1 MLINLVVDI
10 YANALML
17 NYMPEF
23 LDHYQFIY
31 YLCIVGFSALLSAI
45 AIPSILHVARARH
58 LYDDIGH
65 FRKQHDHGIPRLG
78 GVAIFVSFTVTAL
91 VFSMIDK
98 TFPIGYLLTASIIL
112 FIMGLKDD
120 LSGVNSSTKFLVQFV
135 VALILVV
142 LGDIRLTS
150 MYGVFGIYEL
160 PFVLSSALSVIV
172 IIMIVNAFNL
182 IDGIDGLAGVTGIV
196 ANGIFATLFIYT
208 QQYELAVISL
218 ILVGAIIG
226 FLKFNL
232 TPAKIFMGDTG
243 SLFIGLISVVMA
255 VKLIELNKFETIG
268 IPHVASAP
276 ALTVAILIGPIFDT
290 IRVFFIRIMSG
301 ISPFTADRNHIHHR
315 ILRLGYTHL
324 QTTMILAGLNLV
336 SITLA
341 LVFAGIGNF
350 ALIAIIFAVS
360 MLFNWGIT
368 FLIRSQ
374 ERESVAFR
382 NLFV

>member
-31 YLCIVGFSALLSAI
+31 YVCIVGFAALLSAI

-78 GVAIFVSFTVTAL
+78 GVAIFVSFAVTTL

-160 PFVLSSALSVIV
+160 PFVLSSALTIIV

-196 ANGIFATLFIYT
+196 ANSIFTGLFIYT
-208 QQYELAVISL
+208 KQYELAVISL
-218 ILVGAIIG
+218 VLVGAILG
-226 FLKFNL
+226 FLKFNI

-255 VKLIELNKFETIG
+255 IQLIELNKFETIG
-268 IPHVASAP
+268 VPQIFSAP

-290 IRVFFIRIMSG
+290 IRVFFIRIMNG

-336 SITLA
+336 SIALA

-350 ALIAIIFAVS
+350 ALIAIIFGVS

-374 ERESVAFR
+374 DREVFAFR

>member
-10 YANALML
+10 YNALML
-17 NYMPEF
+17 NYLPEF

-31 YLCIVGFSALLSAI
+31 YISIVAFAALISVI
-45 AIPSILHVARARH
+45 AIPSILHIARARH

-65 FRKQHDHGIPRLG
+65 FGKQHDHGIPRLG
-78 GVAIFVSFTVTAL
+78 GVAIFVSFIVTTL
-91 VFSMIDK
+91 IFSVVDSS
-98 TFPIGYLLTASIIL
+98 FSIGYLLTASIIL

-150 MYGVFGIYEL
+150 MYGVFGIYDL
-160 PFVLSSALSVIV
+160 PFIISSALSILV
-172 IIMIVNAFNL
+172 IIMVVNAFNL
-182 IDGIDGLAGVTGIV
+182 IDGIDGLAGITGIV
-196 ANGIFATLFIYT
+196 ANCVFAAVFIYT
-208 QQYELAVISL
+208 HQYALAVISL
-218 ILVGAIIG
+218 TLIGAIIG
-226 FLKFNL
+226 FLKFNI

-243 SLFIGLISVVMA
+243 SLFIGLISVVLA
-255 VKLIELNKFETIG
+255 IKLIELNKFETAG
-268 IPHVASAP
+268 IPQIISAP

-290 IRVFFIRIMSG
+290 TRVFFIRVMSG
-301 ISPFTADRNHIHHR
+301 ISPFSADRNHIHHR

-324 QTTMILAGLNLV
+324 QTTMILAALNIV
-336 SITLA
+336 SIGLA
-341 LVFAGIGNF
+341 LVFAEIGNF
-350 ALIAIIFAVS
+350 ALIAIIFILS

-374 ERESVAFR
+374 DRESVALR
-382 NLFV
+382 NLFI

>member
-10 YANALML
+10 YANALIIK
-17 NYMPEF
+17 YMPLF
-23 LDHYQFIY
+23 FHNYHFVY
-31 YLCIVGFSALLSAI
+31 YLCIMGFSALLAAI

-78 GVAIFVSFTVTAL
+78 GVAIFLSFSITAL
-91 VFSMIDK
+91 IFSMIDQS
-98 TFPIGYLLTASIIL
+98 FPIGYLLTAGIIL

-135 VALILVV
+135 VALILVL

-160 PFVLSSALSVIV
+160 PLAISCALSVLV
-172 IIMIVNAFNL
+172 IILVVNAFNL
-182 IDGIDGLAGVTGIV
+182 IDGIDGLAATTGIIV
-196 ANGIFATLFIYT
+196 NGCFTLLFLYMH
-208 QQYELAVISL
+208 QNELAVISL
-218 ILVGAIIG
+218 IMVGAIAG

-255 VKLIELNKFETIG
+255 IKFIELNKFDNG
-268 IPHVASAP
+268 ITPLIFSAP
-276 ALTVAILIGPIFDT
+276 ALAVAILIGPIFDT
-290 IRVFFIRIMSG
+290 VRVFFIRIISG
-301 ISPFTADRNHIHHR
+301 ISPFTADRNHVHHR
-315 ILRLGYTHL
+315 MLRLGFNHL
-324 QTTMILAGLNLV
+324 QTTLILAGLNIV
-336 SITLA
+336 TIGIA
-341 LVFAGIGNF
+341 LMFADLGNF
-350 ALIAIIFAVS
+350 VLITIIFTLS
-360 MLFNWGIT
+360 MLFNWAVT
-368 FLIRSQ
+368 FLIRSRD
-374 ERESVAFR
+374 RESVVLR

>member
-10 YANALML
+10 YNALML
-17 NYMPEF
+17 NYLPEF

-31 YLCIVGFSALLSAI
+31 YVSIVAFAALLSVI
-45 AIPSILHVARARH
+45 AIPSILHIARARH

-78 GVAIFVSFTVTAL
+78 GVAIFISFIVTAL
-91 VFSMIDK
+91 IFSVVDNS
-98 TFPIGYLLTASIIL
+98 FSIGYLLTASIIL

-150 MYGVFGIYEL
+150 MYGVFGIYDL
-160 PFVLSSALSVIV
+160 PFIISSALSILV
-172 IIMIVNAFNL
+172 IIMVVNAFNL
-182 IDGIDGLAGVTGIV
+182 IDGIDGLAGITGIV
-196 ANGIFATLFIYT
+196 ANCVFATIFIYT
-208 QQYELAVISL
+208 HQYALAVISL
-218 ILVGAIIG
+218 TLIGAVIG
-226 FLKFNL
+226 FLKFNI

-243 SLFIGLISVVMA
+243 SLFIGLISVVLA
-255 VKLIELNKFETIG
+255 IKLIELNKFETAG
-268 IPHVASAP
+268 IPQIISAP

-290 IRVFFIRIMSG
+290 TRVFFIRVMSG
-301 ISPFTADRNHIHHR
+301 ISPFSADRNHIHHR

-324 QTTMILAGLNLV
+324 QTTMILAALNIV
-336 SITLA
+336 SIGLA
-341 LVFAGIGNF
+341 LVFAEIGNF
-350 ALIAIIFAVS
+350 ALIAIIFILS

-374 ERESVAFR
+374 DRESVALR